1 MREDEF
7 ESLAMLLD
15 YIESA
20 RIIAG
25 AKFENYCNQENYGKA
40 LIFMGLRDNLDN
52 NVKVIKDYMYLDKR
66 GEEE

>member
-25 AKFENYCNQENYGKA
+25 AKFEYYCNQKNYGKA

-52 NVKVIKDYMYLDKR
+52 NVKVIKDYMRLDKE
-66 GEEE
+66 GEEQ